1 MKSKQVGEYVVKE
14 LTVGKMLPILKI
26 KDDQERFQIEIAKA
40 TIFKKDGQ
48 PIGEAINEL
57 GISEYL
63 PLLEAALEVSGL
75 GGDKEKKD

>member
-14 LTVGKMLPILKI
+14 LTVGLMMPILKI
-26 KDDQERFQIEIAKA
+26 KDDQEAFQMELAKA
-40 TIFKKDGQ
+40 TIFKKNGES
-48 PIGEAINEL
+48 IGDDILNL

-75 GGDKEKKD
+75 GDKGKET